1 MDFSIDRNE
10 KIGYN
15 GFEEYTP
22 SIIFQKGRSFCME
35 KTCQNRNEIIFKV
48 VISIV
53 LVIALLFLA
62 AVGKLIY
69 EIYLSAKYDSSLLT
83 MADLLIEDFE
93 YYPHDDLRI
102 KEFDD
107 HGRYLF
113 SVDSGSILEVAY
125 IIVQKDPGD
134 GFLYYY
140 EDSCILFL
148 DHIET
153 RLTKEE
159 KAKLEQFMEQ
169 NDWDKPLQEDKMTR
183 IAIDR

>member
-1 MDFSIDRNE
+1 MENAYQKRN
-10 KIGYN
+10 KRIL
-15 GFEEYTP
+15 
-22 SIIFQKGRSFCME
+22 I
-35 KTCQNRNEIIFKV
+35 V
-48 VISIV
+48 VVSV
-53 LVIALLFLA
+53 LLVLALLFLA
-62 AVGKLIY
+62 AVGKIIY
-69 EIYLSAKYDSSLLT
+69 ELYLQSKYCDSMFT
-83 MADLLIEDFE
+83 MTHLLIEDYE
-93 YYPHDDLRI
+93 YYANDDLHIVR
-102 KEFDD
+102 FDD

-159 KAKLEQFMEQ
+159 KAQLKQFKEQ
-169 NDWDKPLQEDKMTR
+169 NDWDKPLQEEKMTK
-183 IAIDR
+183 IAIDK

>member
-1 MDFSIDRNE
+1 MENAYQKRN
-10 KIGYN
+10 KRIL
-15 GFEEYTP
+15 
-22 SIIFQKGRSFCME
+22 I
-35 KTCQNRNEIIFKV
+35 V
-48 VISIV
+48 VVSV
-53 LVIALLFLA
+53 LLVLALLFLA
-62 AVGKLIY
+62 AVGKIIY
-69 EIYLSAKYDSSLLT
+69 EIYLRIQYEWSMLT

-93 YYPHDDLRI
+93 YYPHDDLHIER
-102 KEFDD
+102 FDD

-153 RLTKEE
+153 QLTKEE
-159 KAKLEQFMEQ
+159 KAQLKQFKEQ
-169 NDWDKPLQEDKMTR
+169 NDWDKPLQEEKMTK
-183 IAIDR
+183 IAIDK

>member
-1 MDFSIDRNE
+1 
-10 KIGYN
+10 
-15 GFEEYTP
+15 
-22 SIIFQKGRSFCME
+22 ME

>member
-1 MDFSIDRNE
+1 
-10 KIGYN
+10 
-15 GFEEYTP
+15 
-22 SIIFQKGRSFCME
+22 ME
-35 KTCQNRNEIIFKV
+35 KTCQNRNETIFKV
-48 VISIV
+48 LISIV
-53 LVIALLFLA
+53 LVLALLFLA
-62 AVGKLIY
+62 AVGKIIY
-69 EIYLSAKYDSSLLT
+69 EIYLRTQYEWSMLT

-93 YYPHDDLRI
+93 YYTHDDLHIER
-102 KEFDD
+102 FDD

-125 IIVQKDPGD
+125 VIVQKDPGD

-159 KAKLEQFMEQ
+159 KAQLEQFKEQ

>member
-1 MDFSIDRNE
+1 MENAYQKRN
-10 KIGYN
+10 KRIL
-15 GFEEYTP
+15 
-22 SIIFQKGRSFCME
+22 I
-35 KTCQNRNEIIFKV
+35 V
-48 VISIV
+48 VVSV
-53 LVIALLFLA
+53 LLVLALLFLA
-62 AVGKLIY
+62 AVGKIIY
-69 EIYLSAKYDSSLLT
+69 EIYLRTQYEWSMLT

-93 YYPHDDLRI
+93 YYPHDDLHIVR
-102 KEFDD
+102 FDD

-113 SVDSGSILEVAY
+113 SVDVDSILEVAY

-159 KAKLEQFMEQ
+159 KAKLEQFKEQ
-169 NDWDKPLQEDKMTR
+169 NDWDKPLQEEKMTK
-183 IAIDR
+183 IAIDK

>member
-1 MDFSIDRNE
+1 MALRRTNCQF
-10 KIGYN
+10 
-15 GFEEYTP
+15 
-22 SIIFQKGRSFCME
+22 FQKGRSFGME
-35 KTCQNRNEIIFKV
+35 NTNQKGNKRILII
-48 VISIV
+48 VISVILV
-53 LVIALLFLA
+53 LALLFFA
-62 AVGKLIY
+62 VVGKLIY
-69 EIYLSAKYDSSLLT
+69 EIYLRTKYKGSMLT

-107 HGRYLF
+107 YGRYLC

-153 RLTKEE
+153 QLTKEE
-159 KAKLEQFMEQ
+159 KSTLEQFKEQ

-183 IAIDR
+183 IAIDW